1 MDRDAA
7 SVGLGLLGGAFGF
20 ALGLLSVA
28 AGIAFAVTGWSVF
41 GIGSA
46 YYAVGG
52 LVVGV
57 LFLIVAMLVRRKRRA
72 SA

>member
-1 MDRDAA
+1 MNRDAA
-7 SVGLGLLGGAFGF
+7 SVGLSLLGGAFGF
-20 ALGLLSVA
+20 VLGLLSMA
-28 AGIAFAVTGWSVF
+28 AGILFAVTGWSVF

-52 LVVGV
+52 LVLGV
-57 LFLIVAMLVRRKRRA
+57 LFLVVAMLVRKKRRA